1 MTQQKSETNQKN
13 IQAVCLTVKGD
24 FNSYRI
30 STNIKYQRSYTIPT
44 KTTLIGMLGAALG
57 MQNKELEILF
67 KTVKTNAVL
76 ISLMGRA
83 KDLWLVSKLKADGNH
98 EKSPI
103 MREVLVNPVYMI
115 YYQADNDMLLKIIDA
130 LQDPKFVLSLGRSD
144 EMIEIKEIQ
153 ILKLTETK
161 GIASFKN
168 TIIPFNYRSLFLA
181 YETIPVQRG
190 TTMELPEVI
199 NIPVSFEYDSAG
211 RRKVSESKDITIIYE
226 LGIKLKDSSGA
237 WSDGKRNLFLY

>member
-1 MTQQKSETNQKN
+1 MTQQKSEANQKN
-13 IQAVCLTVKGD
+13 IHAVCITVMGD

-67 KTVKTNAVL
+67 KTIKTNAVL

-103 MREVLVNPVYMI
+103 IREVLVNPVYTI

-130 LQDPKFVLSLGRSD
+130 LKDPKFVLSLGRSD
-144 EMIEIKEIQ
+144 EMIEIKEIHT
-153 ILKLTETK
+153 LKLNETK

-168 TIIPFNYRSLFLA
+168 TVIPFNYRSLFLA
-181 YETIPVQRG
+181 YESIPVQRG

-199 NIPVSFEYDSAG
+199 NIPV
-211 RRKVSESKDITIIYE
+211 
-226 LGIKLKDSSGA
+226 
-237 WSDGKRNLFLY
+237 